1 MSWQPV
7 ISYLK
12 NTLKQDD
19 KKEKFLFDTYDPA
32 ALEKI
37 VSTQFKLIQ
46 HMKKNNMKK
55 LFQICIILDDMG
67 ENRQFMRGEKLLETL
82 YVRGRHFACSTFT
95 SVQTYKMLNPI
106 LRKNCTQMYI
116 FRLRN
121 HADLEGIIEEVSAI
135 YEKPVLYEIYK
146 LATQDSRSFLYV
158 DLMQTKAKKM
168 LFFKFKLEKQNL
180 PKWPKDN
187 PYIYLNA
194 QKCQIIPKA

>member
-1 MSWQPV
+1 MHPVIKPYKSTEYEVEQSEYESVAKLPTRALIIGPSGTGKSVLLHNLILDVYRNCFSRVYIFSASIHLDMSWQPV

-12 NTLKQDD
+12 NTLKQDE

-55 LFQICIILDDMG
+55 LFQICITLDDMG

-116 FRLRN
+116 F
-121 HADLEGIIEEVSAI
+121 G
-135 YEKPVLYEIYK
+135 
-146 LATQDSRSFLYV
+146 
-158 DLMQTKAKKM
+158 
-168 LFFKFKLEKQNL
+168 
-180 PKWPKDN
+180 
-187 PYIYLNA
+187 
-194 QKCQIIPKA
+194 